1 MPGGASTVHAASAIP
16 ITMLC
21 FPDTKSLRPNQR
33 NSRHDPTNRRKAPGN
48 GNSVD
53 ALLETI
59 DSLPLADPAVI
70 RLCGSDHPVEV
81 GGGAVVDV
89 VPMVAQVQERLAV
102 VTTIALKL
110 IKRLK
115 NIIKLVKFLKMLSLK
130 MAVQIAEIKASSKAS
145 QMNIYA
151 FMLTL

>member
-1 MPGGASTVHAASAIP
+1 MNLG
-16 ITMLC
+16 
-21 FPDTKSLRPNQR
+21 
-33 NSRHDPTNRRKAPGN
+33 
-48 GNSVD
+48 SV
-53 ALLETI
+53 LILKLT

-70 RLCGSDHPVEV
+70 RLCSSDHPVKV

-115 NIIKLVKFLKMLSLK
+115 NIIKLVKFLKMLSLNF
-130 MAVQIAEIKASSKAS
+130 S
-145 QMNIYA
+145 
-151 FMLTL
+151 

>member
-1 MPGGASTVHAASAIP
+1 MKKISLSFAGVSVSVWNAVGLHV
-16 ITMLC
+16 
-21 FPDTKSLRPNQR
+21 PD
-33 NSRHDPTNRRKAPGN
+33 HCWRKATGN

-110 IKRLK
+110 IKRLH
-115 NIIKLVKFLKMLSLK
+115 
-130 MAVQIAEIKASSKAS
+130 E
-145 QMNIYA
+145 
-151 FMLTL
+151 